1 MGGVEVVLAALT
13 HPGRKRP
20 KNEDWVAAE
29 RTETGAFLL
38 VADGMGGHKTGD
50 VAARVA
56 SETILAHVRDKAPSP
71 QVLLEAFEK
80 ANRRVYE
87 LAQRPEYRGMGTTA
101 TALWLDL
108 PYALIAHVG
117 DSRAYLLR
125 QGELL
130 QLTEDHS
137 WVAER
142 MRQGLLTAEEARTH
156 RWRNVITNALGSFPE
171 ARVDLLGLKAE
182 PNDLFLL
189 ATDGL
194 YSVLEDKTLQEVLK
208 DFPPEEAA
216 RRLVDLANEW
226 GGPDNISLAIAKLP
240 EALPQRSRPYA
251 LALETARGPVRL
263 KLGDTEEMPTQVLEP
278 KRKARF
284 SWRDLLLIGAWVVL
298 LLYILLNQR

>member
-1 MGGVEVVLAALT
+1 MEVVLAALT

-20 KNEDWVAAE
+20 KNEDWVVAE
-29 RTETGAFLL
+29 RTETGGFLL

-50 VAARVA
+50 VAARLA
-56 SETILAHVRDKAPSP
+56 SETILGQIRNKTPSP
-71 QVLLEAFEK
+71 QALLEAFEK
-80 ANRRVYE
+80 ANQRVYE

-125 QGELL
+125 KGELI

-142 MRQGLLTAEEARTH
+142 MRQGLLTAKEARTH

-182 PNDLFLL
+182 PGDLFLL
-189 ATDGL
+189 TTDGL
-194 YSVLEDKTLQEVLK
+194 YTVLEDKILQEVLK
-208 DFPPEEAA
+208 GLPPEKAVW
-216 RRLVDLANEW
+216 RLVDLANEW
-226 GGPDNISLAIAKLP
+226 GGPDNISLAIARLP
-240 EALPQRSRPYA
+240 EALPQRGRPYP
-251 LALETARGPVRL
+251 LALETAQGPVRI
-263 KLGDTEEMPTQVLEP
+263 KLGDADETPTRVL
-278 KRKARF
+278 KNRL
-284 SWRDLLLIGAWVVL
+284 SWRNLLLIGAWAAL

>member
-1 MGGVEVVLAALT
+1 MEVVLAALT

-20 KNEDWVAAE
+20 KNEDWVAVE

-240 EALPQRSRPYA
+240 EALPQQSRPYA

-278 KRKARF
+278 KRKAHF

>member
-1 MGGVEVVLAALT
+1 T

-20 KNEDWVAAE
+20 KNEDWVAAIP
-29 RTETGAFLL
+29 TETGGFLL

-56 SETILAHVRDKAPSP
+56 SETILAHIRDKPPSP
-71 QVLLEAFEK
+71 QVLLEAFER
-80 ANRRVYE
+80 ANQEVYR

-125 QGELL
+125 KGELI

-142 MRQGLLTAEEARTH
+142 MRQGLLTPEEARTH
-156 RWRNVITNALGSFPE
+156 RFRNVITNALGSSPT

-182 PNDLFLL
+182 PQDLFLL
-189 ATDGL
+189 CTDGL
-194 YSVLEDKTLQEVLK
+194 YSVLEDKTLLEVLK
-208 DFPPEEAA
+208 SFPPEEAA
-216 RRLVDLANEW
+216 QRLVDLANEW
-226 GGPDNISLAIAKLP
+226 GGPDNISLAIAQLP
-240 EALPQRSRPYA
+240 EVLPKRTRPYA
-251 LALETARGPVRL
+251 LALEAGPGPIRL
-263 KLGDTEEMPTQVLEP
+263 KMGDPEELPTQVLEP
-278 KRKARF
+278 PKPRL

>member
-1 MGGVEVVLAALT
+1 MEVVLATLT

-20 KNEDWVAAE
+20 KNEDWVVAE
-29 RTETGAFLL
+29 RTETGGFLL

-50 VAARVA
+50 VAARLA
-56 SETILAHVRDKAPSP
+56 SETILAQIRDKTPSP
-71 QVLLEAFEK
+71 QALLEAFEK
-80 ANRRVYE
+80 ANQRVYE

-125 QGELL
+125 KGELI

-182 PNDLFLL
+182 PGDLFLL
-189 ATDGL
+189 TTDGL
-194 YSVLEDKTLQEVLK
+194 YTVLEDKTLQEVLK
-208 DFPPEEAA
+208 EFPPEEAA

-226 GGPDNISLAIAKLP
+226 GGPDNISLAIARLP
-240 EALPQRSRPYA
+240 KALPQKGRPYA
-251 LALETARGPVRL
+251 LALETAQGPVRI
-263 KLGDTEEMPTQVLEP
+263 KLGDTDEMPTQVLEP
-278 KRKARF
+278 EKKNRL
-284 SWRDLLLIGAWVVL
+284 SWRDLLLIGAWAVL

>member
-1 MGGVEVVLAALT
+1 T

-20 KNEDWVAAE
+20 KNEDWVAAIP
-29 RTETGAFLL
+29 TETGGFLL

-56 SETILAHVRDKAPSP
+56 SETILAHIRDKPPSP
-71 QVLLEAFEK
+71 QVLLEAFDG
-80 ANRRVYE
+80 ANQEVYR

-125 QGELL
+125 KGELI

-142 MRQGLLTAEEARTH
+142 MRQGLLTPEEARTH
-156 RWRNVITNALGSFPE
+156 RFRNVITNALGSSPT

-182 PNDLFLL
+182 PKDLFLL
-189 ATDGL
+189 CTDGL
-194 YSVLEDKTLQEVLK
+194 YSVLEDKTLLEVLK
-208 DFPPEEAA
+208 SIPPEEAA
-216 RRLVDLANEW
+216 QRLVDLANEW
-226 GGPDNISLAIAKLP
+226 GGPDNISLAIAQLP
-240 EALPQRSRPYA
+240 EVLPKRTRPYA
-251 LALETARGPVRL
+251 LALEAGPGPIRL
-263 KLGDTEEMPTQVLEP
+263 KMGDPEELPTQVLEP
-278 KRKARF
+278 PKPRL